1 MRMAHVRGSG
11 TLPRQLRRTYGDY
24 SPAMSLSFLLYF
36 LVPDPVKQFPS
47 ASLLHNSMVLV
58 SGKKP
63 AGVSKMLINND
74 HHDATCLFTYKENDG
89 DDDDDDDDGVDV
101 APAA

>member
-1 MRMAHVRGSG
+1 
-11 TLPRQLRRTYGDY
+11 
-24 SPAMSLSFLLYF
+24 
-36 LVPDPVKQFPS
+36 
-47 ASLLHNSMVLV
+47 MVLV